1 MIFCVPVSGECR
13 CFVAHHL
20 NSQISLLHY
29 LKILKNVFFRVKG
42 EAFTQVFFFSFF
54 LHLKLMVVRC
64 LGWPAG
70 GEVFMDFFYLPA
82 PTPMPPLLSLLCL
95 SHATPDER
103 TSCTNFIPPH
113 RRRTYVGDLKET
125 EQRESKKAFRVDFL
139 SVVGLLLSSRGL
151 HAFASS
157 HQSI

>member
-1 MIFCVPVSGECR
+1 MQVLCCSPSQFPDLPATLFKDIKECVFPCQRRIFYP
-13 CFVAHHL
+13 
-20 NSQISLLHY
+20 SL
-29 LKILKNVFFRVKG
+29 
-42 EAFTQVFFFSFF
+42 FFFLFF

-95 SHATPDER
+95 SHAAPDER